1 MCISTLRNRFAKFRR
16 ANDGAVTVD
25 WVVLSA
31 LAVTL
36 LSAGYGAM
44 RDGTID
50 LASGT
55 TEYMTSY
62 LD

>member
-1 MCISTLRNRFAKFRR
+1 MCISTLRKRLARFRR
-16 ANDGAVTVD
+16 ATDGAVTVD

-31 LAVTL
+31 LTVTL
-36 LSAGYGAM
+36 MAAGYGAL
-44 RDGTID
+44 RDGTSD

-55 TEYMTSY
+55 TEFMTSY